1 MTGKTPYILEIKE
14 LKKEFSGFSLKN
26 IGFSMEKGCIMGFIG
41 PNGAGKTTTIK
52 LIMNL
57 LKKDGG
63 EIKVFGLDNVKH
75 EKEIKNRIGFVYDE
89 NCFYE
94 ELSLDEMKRVIAPYY
109 KDWDEGAFE
118 EYLRRFSLPRN
129 KKIKELSRGMKMK
142 YALAIALSHK
152 AELLIMD
159 EPTSGLDPLVRSE
172 LLEVLADVVQ
182 DEDKGVFFST
192 HITSDLEK
200 IADYIT
206 FINNG
211 SIVFSGAKDEIL
223 DNYGMVKGPTELLD
237 AYTRKH
243 FIGVKESSFG
253 FEGLVSDKRNARKVF
268 GDKVIIEKPTLDDIM
283 VYISR
288 RESNG

>member
-1 MTGKTPYILEIKE
+1 MQYILEIKE
-14 LKKEFSGFSLKN
+14 LKKEFAGFSLKN

-41 PNGAGKTTTIK
+41 PNGSGKTTTIK
-52 LIMNL
+52 LIMNI

-63 EIKVFGLDNVKH
+63 EIKVFGLDNIKH

-94 ELSLDEMKRVIAPYY
+94 ELSVDEMKRVIASFY
-109 KDWDEGAFE
+109 KNWDENAFKS
-118 EYLRRFSLPRN
+118 YLKKFSLPQD

-142 YALAIALSHK
+142 YSLAIALSHK

-182 DEDKGVFFST
+182 DENRGVFFST
-192 HITSDLEK
+192 HITSDLER

-211 SIVFSGAKDEIL
+211 SIVFSDTKDEIME
-223 DNYGMVKGPTELLD
+223 NYGLVKGPAELLD
-237 AYTRKH
+237 ADTRKH
-243 FIGVKESSFG
+243 FIGIKETRFG
-253 FEGLVSDKRNARKVF
+253 FEGLVSDKYNAKRVF
-268 GDKVIIEKPTLDDIM
+268 GDKIIIEKPALDDIM

-288 RESNG
+288 GEING